1 MRILGV
7 TGGTA
12 SGKSSVCEILKKH
25 GGKIIDA
32 DRIARDLQKKGGV
45 AYTEVVEYFGSDIL
59 LGNGELDRKKIA
71 DIVFADKKELLML
84 NRIVHKHVSKEIKR
98 LVEEYRKTDCSFV
111 VLDVPIPVEDGFFD
125 TAETIWAVVAN
136 VDVRIERLMARMGI
150 EENEALKRINSQ
162 MSSREYEDIAD
173 VVIANEGSYE
183 ELEKLVVFELNRF
196 LAHLS

>member
-12 SGKSSVCEILKKH
+12 SGKSSVCDILKKQ
-25 GGKIIDA
+25 GGVIIDA
-32 DRIARDLQKKGGV
+32 DFITKQLQKKGEIV
-45 AYTEVVEYFGSDIL
+45 YNEIVEYFGNNIL
-59 LGNGELDRKKIA
+59 KENGDLDRKKIA
-71 DIVFADKKELLML
+71 NIVFKDKKELLML

-98 LVEEYRKTDCSFV
+98 LVEDYREKDCKFV

-136 VDVRIERLMARMGI
+136 VDVRVERLIARMGI
-150 EENEALKRINSQ
+150 SEEEALVRINSQ
-162 MSSREYEDIAD
+162 MSNREYEDIAD
-173 VVIANEGSYE
+173 VVIVNEGNYN
-183 ELEKLVVFELNRF
+183 ELEKLVVFELDRF